1 MVVLQ
6 RLRLYH
12 AVLAALVVLAYLT
25 GEAGIVHAWL
35 GYGVAAV
42 IIFRLIWA
50 TSGVP
55 QLGLMRF
62 YPHFQGLKLDNAMT
76 HPAISRTL
84 MLSIAVTV
92 IATAA
97 TGIAMDRGR
106 ALGINVAVA
115 VSAVQAN
122 DGKATEPRSRER
134 RDDDRHGLLGELH
147 ETLGNLIL
155 PIVALHVLYLR
166 LFKRPLARFMLFVPS
181 PASPAAATPPAVR
194 QTLPGRSRPF

>member
-1 MVVLQ
+1 M
-6 RLRLYH
+6 
-12 AVLAALVVLAYLT
+12 
-25 GEAGIVHAWL
+25 VHAWL

-42 IIFRLIWA
+42 IVFRLIWA

-106 ALGINVAVA
+106 ALGINAAVA
-115 VSAVQAN
+115 VSGAQAN
-122 DGKATEPRSRER
+122 DGKTIELRSREH
-134 RDDDRHGLLGELH
+134 RDDDRHGLLGEVH
-147 ETLGNLIL
+147 EALGNMIL
-155 PIVALHVLYLR
+155 PIVALHVLYLL
-166 LFKRPLARFMLFVPS
+166 LFKRPLARFMLFFDTPAPPS
-181 PASPAAATPPAVR
+181 PSAATPLAGQRSPS
-194 QTLPGRSRPF
+194 GRSRPF